1 MNTTTHVI
9 AKDPGDVFGYTAAF
23 DEALKK
29 IGQISP
35 QEFAQKY
42 ASSAKY
48 LPRISYDP
56 TTAKFWDEF
65 QKKKGFELNPQELAV
80 FKQNGFVVSERLSSS
95 SFASLFYR
103 IYSNDLPVFLTAD
116 SLLHAWHMS
125 YSAMLEELEQS
136 YLCDSLREILEGM
149 ARQLPEAWNHY
160 GSNVLGWS
168 LSDADYFLAVVRSLL
183 RRDDEPSAENCHN
196 WICPDISGFW
206 EDSSWGEDVIKII
219 NRQGKRIAFFEPEE
233 HLALRHF
240 TGQFTVEQ
248 VQDICKHE
256 MGDVISPNFIYELL
270 KRLDTCDILTVPIKP
285 IKTYFNQDARIA
297 ATLKAI
303 KEQQLQEFNLFGR
316 DRQIDF
322 SQFKPRGYYEN
333 SKQLK
338 QYFQAMMWC
347 GSIDL
352 RIAGTPEGSST
363 RELGAAIVL
372 YDLLKR
378 SGLFEQWQ
386 QFDQLLQTFVG
397 RTDSMTFAQLGD
409 ILDRAKIQSPAE
421 IKDVATLLKLQSDIL
436 TSPLGVQG
444 ICSHYYESPSSQ
456 EKVKLPRAFTVV
468 GQKFVLDTW
477 VMSKVLFDQI
487 VWDEEKVPRLV
498 PTSLDVA
505 FAALGNNQVVPDLV
519 ARMTDTT
526 GHEFRDGLNYQHNLA
541 AVRDVVDEQNSAVWE
556 ENLYM
561 AWLATL
567 RELSAP
573 TTDPKYPEAMRNRA
587 WAMKTLN
594 TQLASW
600 TQLRHDTILYAEQVY
615 TFSAGCYY
623 PAGFVEPRVSFWER
637 FEKMVMLAANQIE
650 KTPVPNRSV
659 EIEDERGRKHSVQL
673 QQIQRKQTEFCL
685 NFAQK
690 LSVLKGIAVK
700 ELAREE
706 FTQEETL
713 FLEDIVQL
721 ERTSVY
727 VRYDGWYPK
736 LFYRGESD
744 CDKWDALVTD
754 VHTAVPDP
762 VLGNSGSVLHQ
773 GIGNVELLMI
783 AVENGEDKMVYAG
796 PVFSHYEFEML
807 GVLRK
812 SDYEWRKDITASK
825 WQTDITRDTLP
836 PRPDWTKSYLVLK

>member
-1 MNTTTHVI
+1 MNTMTHVI
-9 AKDPGDVFGYTAAF
+9 ATTPGDVFGYTAAF

-42 ASSAKY
+42 ASIAKY

-65 QKKKGFELNPQELAV
+65 QKKKDFELNPQELAV
-80 FKQNGFVVSERLSSS
+80 FQQNGFVVSERLSAH
-95 SFASLFYR
+95 SFAELFYR

-149 ARQLPEAWNHY
+149 ARQLPEAWNYY

-168 LSDADYFLAVVRSLL
+168 LSDADYFLAVARSLL
-183 RRDDEPSAENCHN
+183 AGAATRPLSKREIKARLCGYKIEEDTVTDEEELAEKNMAA
-196 WICPDISGFW
+196 S
-206 EDSSWGEDVIKII
+206 DV
-219 NRQGKRIAFFEPEE
+219 E
-233 HLALRHF
+233 
-240 TGQFTVEQ
+240 V
-248 VQDICKHE
+248 V
-256 MGDVISPNFIYELL
+256 
-270 KRLDTCDILTVPIKP
+270 
-285 IKTYFNQDARIA
+285 KTYFNQDARVV

-347 GSIDL
+347 GRIDL
-352 RIAGTPEGSST
+352 RIAGTPEDSST

-378 SGLFEQWQ
+378 AGLFEQWQ
-386 QFDQLLQTFVG
+386 QFDRLIQTFVG
-397 RTDSMTFAQLGD
+397 RTDSMTFAQLGNV
-409 ILDRAKIQSPAE
+409 LEQALIQSPAD
-421 IKDVATLLKLQSDIL
+421 IKDLATLEKLQSDIL
-436 TSPLGVQG
+436 TSQLGVQS
-444 ICSHYYESPSSQ
+444 ICSDYYESPFGQ
-456 EKVKLPRAFTVV
+456 EKVKLPRAFTVF
-468 GQKFVLDTW
+468 GQKFVLDSW
-477 VMSKVLFDQI
+477 VMSKVLYDQI
-487 VWDEEKVPRLV
+487 LWDGEEVPRLV

-541 AVRDVVDEQNSAVWE
+541 AVRDVIDEQNAAVWE

-573 TTDPKYPEAMRNRA
+573 TTDLKYPEAMRNRA

-594 TQLASW
+594 SQLASW
-600 TQLRHDTILYAEQVY
+600 TQLRHDTILYAEKVY

-637 FEKMVMLAANQIE
+637 FEKMAMLAANQIE
-650 KTPVPNRSV
+650 KTPIPNRSV

-690 LSVLKGIAVK
+690 LSVIKGIAVK
-700 ELAREE
+700 ELAWEKL
-706 FTQEETL
+706 TQEETQ

-721 ERTSVY
+721 FRGSGFAEY
-727 VRYDGWYPK
+727 NGWYPK
-736 LFYRGESD
+736 LFYRGEWD

-754 VHTAVPDP
+754 IHTAVPDP
-762 VLGNSGSVLHQ
+762 ALGNPGSVLHQ
-773 GIGNVELLMI
+773 GVGNVELLMI
-783 AVENGEDKMVYAG
+783 AVNNGEDKMVYAG
-796 PVFSHYEFEML
+796 PVFSHYEFEMP

-812 SDYEWRKDITASK
+812 SDDEWRKDITTSK
-825 WQTDITRDTLP
+825 WQTDSTRDTLP
-836 PRPDWTKSYLVLK
+836 PRPDWTKSYLVFK